1 MSQPDSQA
9 GALPFQ
15 GIPLVAEILPA
26 KPGLQRQLQQCSWD
40 TCMSAAKI
48 SVATETLGPNI
59 SAWPTHSC
67 HWGEL
72 HRVYWWVGQV
82 HSCYVLVSHALYQV
96 LPFPN
101 KGKLTLC
108 LDNVLGKTYF
118 QLIAP
123 TVTPQASTLES
134 PKAVQN
140 EVVFAQLCQG
150 SCASTKK
157 WQTWYAYLDP
167 CGPKIS
173 YSHLQLSNDLI
184 GLVTPILY
192 RI

>member
-1 MSQPDSQA
+1 MQLRHVHVCSQDQCGHRDSGPQH
-9 GALPFQ
+9 F
-15 GIPLVAEILPA
+15 
-26 KPGLQRQLQQCSWD
+26 
-40 TCMSAAKI
+40 CM
-48 SVATETLGPNI
+48 TD
-59 SAWPTHSC
+59 SC

-82 HSCYVLVSHALYQV
+82 HSCYILVSHALYQV

-150 SCASTKK
+150 SCTSAKK
-157 WQTWYAYLDP
+157 
-167 CGPKIS
+167 
-173 YSHLQLSNDLI
+173 
-184 GLVTPILY
+184 
-192 RI
+192 